1 MLPLPALQSQK
12 EAILYIT
19 TLIQKMFMAS
29 IGALNYMV
37 LTGQHFAVKHDL
49 LATSQVTEKMP
60 RGI

>member
-19 TLIQKMFMAS
+19 ILSQKMFMAS
-29 IGALNYMV
+29 IGALNYKV

-49 LATSQVTEKMP
+49 LAMPQVTGKVP
-60 RGI
+60 RGT

>member
-19 TLIQKMFMAS
+19 LLIQKMLMAG

-37 LTGQHFAVKHDL
+37 LTGQHFAVKRDW
-49 LATSQVTEKMP
+49 LAMSQVTGKVP
-60 RGI
+60 RGT

>member
-19 TLIQKMFMAS
+19 PLTQKVFMAGT
-29 IGALNYMV
+29 GALNYMV

-49 LATSQVTEKMP
+49 LAMSQVTGKMP
-60 RGI
+60 RGT